1 MTEKK
6 LPIPDVPMKQQ
17 KPIIELVD
25 KILALKQANPQSDIA
40 DLENQ
45 VDYLVFRCYIKE

>member
-1 MTEKK
+1 
-6 LPIPDVPMKQQ
+6 MKQQ

>member
-1 MTEKK
+1 
-6 LPIPDVPMKQQ
+6 MKQQ
-17 KPIIELVD
+17 KPTIELVD
-25 KILALKQANPQSDIA
+25 KILALKQANPQSDIV